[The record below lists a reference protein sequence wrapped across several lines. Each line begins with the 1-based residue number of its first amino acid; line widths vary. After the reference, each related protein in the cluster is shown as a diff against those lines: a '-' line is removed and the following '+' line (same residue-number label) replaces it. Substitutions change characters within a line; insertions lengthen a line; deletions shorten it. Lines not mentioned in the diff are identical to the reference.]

1 MSCYRM
7 YIQGR
12 SLLIL
17 LPEGKVHNMQRYLIK
32 QTYIFF
38 NWKILKWKHST
49 TYSVISF
56 YKNVYCLIGE
66 ILKPY
71 LFQVHEHKLSCTN
84 KIYTIHIV
92 TQHGKRDSEY

>member
-1 MSCYRM
+1 M

-38 NWKILKWKHST
+38 NWKILKWIKFKENILQST
-49 TYSVISF
+49 
-56 YKNVYCLIGE
+56 G
-66 ILKPY
+66 
-71 LFQVHEHKLSCTN
+71 
-84 KIYTIHIV
+84 
-92 TQHGKRDSEY
+92 TQYM